1 MGLYVKGVPG
11 CSDGKEFTCN
21 AGDPCSIPGL
31 RISSEKGNGYP
42 LQYSRLENRMN
53 GGAWWTTVHG
63 IAESDMT
70 KRQNTLPCTL
80 YRATWQNKRDD

>member
-11 CSDGKEFTCN
+11 CSDGKELTCN

-53 GGAWWTTVHG
+53 RGAWWTTVHG

-80 YRATWQNKRDD
+80 YRATWKNKRDD